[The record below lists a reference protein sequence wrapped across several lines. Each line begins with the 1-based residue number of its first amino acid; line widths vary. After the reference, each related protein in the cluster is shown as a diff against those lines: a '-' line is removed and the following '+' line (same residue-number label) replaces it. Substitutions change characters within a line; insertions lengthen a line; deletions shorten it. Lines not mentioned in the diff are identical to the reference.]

1 MNNQVLDTP
10 NKSPKEP
17 SDKINKYHWQT
28 LWASFTGYAMDGLDM
43 MILAFA
49 LPLIISDLGLNS
61 AEAGFISTITLVGTV
76 IGGYI
81 FGVLADMYGRVK
93 IFSLTILIF
102 SVFTGLC
109 ALAPNIFWLDAF
121 RFLAGLGIGGEF
133 GIGMTLVSEAWP
145 KKYRSRA
152 TAGVAV
158 GFQIGIILAT
168 LCVMFIAPHFGW
180 RGVFLVGVLPALFAW
195 WSRRSLDEPDMW
207 KKSKVSKKDKHKK
220 KIPFGQ
226 LFDSPKKVG
235 TTIGLILITGVQNFG
250 FYAIMTWSPTMLADQ
265 FHFSFEDTT
274 SWTVLTTIGMI
285 LGIVVFGYL
294 SDKWGRKPS
303 YIVFQLISAAIV
315 WLFFQ
320 QTEFALLVFLGAI
333 MGFFVNG
340 MMGGY
345 GAWMAEHYSTEIR
358 STAEN
363 FIFNSGKGIAGFGPF
378 IIGYLALKHSL
389 SFSLGLISGIYIL
402 AALAVFFLI
411 PETKGKE
418 LT

>member
-1 MNNQVLDTP
+1 MP
-10 NKSPKEP
+10 G
-17 SDKINKYHWQT
+17 DKKITKYQWQT

-49 LPLIISDLGLNS
+49 LPLISSDLGLNS
-61 AEAGFISTITLVGTV
+61 AEAGFISTITLIGTV

-81 FGVLADMYGRVK
+81 FGALADIYGRVK

-109 ALAPNIFWLDAF
+109 AIASNIFWLDLF
-121 RFLAGLGIGGEF
+121 RLLSGLGIGGEF
-133 GIGMTLVSEAWP
+133 GIGMTLVSETWS

-158 GFQIGIILAT
+158 GFQVGIVLAT
-168 LCVMFIAPHFGW
+168 ICVMLIAPHFGW
-180 RGVFLVGVLPALFAW
+180 RGVFLIGVLPALFAW
-195 WSRRSLDEPDMW
+195 WSRRKLDEPELW
-207 KKSKVSKKDKHKK
+207 KKSNQARKANDR
-220 KIPFGQ
+220 KIPLKQ
-226 LFDSPKKVG
+226 LFDSPKRVG
-235 TTIGLILITGVQNFG
+235 ITLGLILITGVQNFG

-265 FHFSFEDTT
+265 FNFSFSDTT
-274 SWTVLTTIGMI
+274 SWTVVTTIGMI
-285 LGIVVFGYL
+285 LGIIVFGYL

-303 YIVFQLISAAIV
+303 YIIFQLASAIIV
-315 WLFFQ
+315 WIFFQ
-320 QTEFALLVFLGAI
+320 QSAFALLLLLGAI

-389 SFSLGLISGIYIL
+389 SYSLGLISGIYFL
-402 AALAVFFLI
+402 AAIAVVLLI

-418 LT
+418 LE